1 VRMPLRVR
9 REVAVGGDEVPTAP
23 GLHVVS
29 LSAWYGQVRAIREVS
44 LRVAPGE
51 ITGVLGRN
59 GAGKSTLLRSIA
71 RVHNGAGGVVAL
83 NGRNL
88 MGLRPDQAV
97 AAGVSLVREGGA
109 VFPNLTVE
117 EHLQLGHRVGEIR
130 GRSRD
135 TAEVAEWFPQ
145 LWQLR
150 GVRGG
155 YLSGGQRQMLALATA
170 FLGAPTCL
178 LLDEPS
184 AGLAE
189 SVAESMY
196 SSIRRIAGS
205 DVALLIAEQDSRW
218 LTGLAERAYVLE
230 LGSLVRETTPGEVGG
245 GELSWTEEHQEEVT
259 G

>member
-1 VRMPLRVR
+1 MRISLPR
-9 REVAVGGDEVPTAP
+9 RRDIHAEAVAVPEEP
-23 GLHVVS
+23 GLHVVA

-71 RVHNGAGGVVAL
+71 RVHTGASGVVAL
-83 NGRNL
+83 NGRN
-88 MGLRPDQAV
+88 MMALRPDQAV
-97 AAGVSLVREGGA
+97 AGGISLVREGGA
-109 VFPNLTVE
+109 VFPNLTVD
-117 EHLQLGHRVGEIR
+117 EHLELGRRVGEIR
-130 GRSRD
+130 GRPRPLE
-135 TAEVAEWFPQ
+135 EVAEWFPA

-196 SSIRRIAGS
+196 SSIGRIAGS

-218 LTGLAERAYVLE
+218 LTGLAARAYVLE
-230 LGSLVRETTPGEVGG
+230 LGSMVRETTPGEVGG
-245 GELSWTEEHQEEVT
+245 GELSWTEPHEATV
-259 G
+259 